1 MTLGSPLVRVRLAG
15 FMCRPIGASAQAS
28 PAATGGT
35 RICYKLPMHSTGV
48 QHLLPIASVVAGVF
62 LLVAPRI
69 VSFAVAV
76 YLIFVGLLGLNGIYH
91 IVK

>member
-1 MTLGSPLVRVRLAG
+1 MHLTAG
-15 FMCRPIGASAQAS
+15 NP
-28 PAATGGT
+28 
-35 RICYKLPMHSTGV
+35 
-48 QHLLPIASVVAGVF
+48 LLPIASLIAGVF

-91 IVK
+91 IVS

>member
-1 MTLGSPLVRVRLAG
+1 MHLT
-15 FMCRPIGASAQAS
+15 SAQ
-28 PAATGGT
+28 
-35 RICYKLPMHSTGV
+35 
-48 QHLLPIASVVAGVF
+48 QHLLPIASLAAGVF
-62 LLVAPRI
+62 LMVAPRI

>member
-1 MTLGSPLVRVRLAG
+1 MHLD
-15 FMCRPIGASAQAS
+15 SAQA
-28 PAATGGT
+28 
-35 RICYKLPMHSTGV
+35 
-48 QHLLPIASVVAGVF
+48 LLPIATLAAGVF

-91 IVK
+91 IIK

>member
-1 MTLGSPLVRVRLAG
+1 MPADGAG
-15 FMCRPIGASAQAS
+15 AGREASA
-28 PAATGGT
+28 GRT
-35 RICYKLPMHSTGV
+35 RICYKLPMHATGV
-48 QHLLPIASVVAGVF
+48 QHILPIASVVAGVF

>member
-1 MTLGSPLVRVRLAG
+1 MHLD
-15 FMCRPIGASAQAS
+15 AQ
-28 PAATGGT
+28 P
-35 RICYKLPMHSTGV
+35 
-48 QHLLPIASVVAGVF
+48 LLPIATLAAGVF

-91 IVK
+91 IVQ